1 MLDVGETMA
10 QDVPDEAGTDSAAG
24 AAGQDDRTRLV
35 MDVISLKAF
44 LAVLKD
50 ATPPRERPLALVRS
64 RPTRSE

>member
-24 AAGQDDRTRLV
+24 VAGQHDDNHMV
-35 MDVISLKAF
+35 VDVVSLKAF

-50 ATPPRERPLALVRS
+50 ATPPKERPLVLVRS
-64 RPTRSE
+64 PPTRSE

>member
-24 AAGQDDRTRLV
+24 AAGQLDHNHMV
-35 MDVISLKAF
+35 VDVVSLKAF

-50 ATPPRERPLALVRS
+50 ATPPKERHLVLVRS
-64 RPTRSE
+64 PPTRSE